1 MITEKS
7 DGLPGRVLRDLLSST
22 TAPARLD
29 GMQEGSEDNPFALW
43 IIEKL
48 MPQTTVQ
55 LGLDDGNVSFEKALA
70 GLPDKSIDL
79 LRIHGQSGAAARS
92 GCDLELCLP
101 KLSDRAVVL
110 LPTEGSSEEH
120 GAYPQWL
127 GTLLRGASDPSPFF
141 DSGYGIGMLSIGR
154 EVPDVIQR
162 LARLQGDDITLVQ
175 LAFRSFGRLLASQ
188 LSESIV
194 RREAKKAAEAL
205 LLESSK
211 LDSAREQLWKAEIE
225 RRKLEVESCRA
236 EVHLAERVAILRHT
250 GAEKDRL
257 IADLQNEKQAMGNEI
272 TELRRAY
279 DTVMHSRSMAVT
291 RPMRGLID
299 IVRRVVR

>member
-1 MITEKS
+1 MITETS
-7 DGLPGRVLRDLLSST
+7 DGLPSRVLRDLLSST

-29 GMQEGSEDNPFALW
+29 GMQEGSEDNPFVLW

-48 MPQTTVQ
+48 MPQTYVQ
-55 LGLDDGNVSFEKALA
+55 LGLDDGEVSFEKALA

-79 LRIHGQSGAAARS
+79 LRIHGQSATTVPS
-92 GCDLELCLP
+92 GRDLELCLS

-110 LPTEGSSEEH
+110 LPPTGFEEQR
-120 GAYPQWL
+120 AYSQWL
-127 GTLLRGASDPSPFF
+127 RALPRGASDASPFF

-162 LARLQGDDITLVQ
+162 LTHLQGDDVTLVQ
-175 LAFRSFGRLLASQ
+175 LAFQSFGRLLASQ
-188 LSESIV
+188 LSESIL

-211 LDSAREQLWKAEIE
+211 LDSARDQLWKAEIE

-250 GAEKDRL
+250 NAEKDRL
-257 IADLQNEKQAMGNEI
+257 IAGLQNEKQAMGIEI
-272 TELRRAY
+272 TELRKAH

-291 RPMRGLID
+291 KPMRVLID